1 VSAIARTPIPE
12 RLIPL
17 WRRPAAYLALAF
29 GAIGVL
35 VAVYLILAFFHYQDR
50 RPPQSLSAPEFGRQF
65 EVLSISDSVEAR
77 ITVTGGERSTYRA
90 AGGTD
95 PDHEWIELSIAIE
108 AVEQTLG
115 VSLDGWH
122 AFVDGEE
129 VGRGLVSV
137 EPSGF
142 LEPGDVATGR
152 VLLSGIPTGYAVT
165 ITYQGL
171 FDDTPLLT
179 IHLPEGR
186 Q

>member
-1 VSAIARTPIPE
+1 LE

-17 WRRPAAYLALAF
+17 WRRPAAYLAISF

-35 VAVYLILAFFHYQDR
+35 FAAYLSLAFFHYQDR
-50 RPPQSLSAPEFGRQF
+50 HPPQALSAPEFGQQF
-65 EVLSISDSVEAR
+65 DVLTLSDSVGAR

-95 PDHEWIELSIAIE
+95 ADHEWIELSIAIE
-108 AVEQTLG
+108 AVERTLG

-129 VGRGLVSV
+129 LARPIVNV

-152 VLLSGIPTGYAVT
+152 VSLSGIPTGSAVT
-165 ITYQGL
+165 ITYQGF
-171 FDDTPLLT
+171 FDDAPLLT
-179 IHLPEGR
+179 IHLPEGSR
-186 Q
+186 